1 MSSGVG
7 CHFLL
12 RIRTT
17 HCIFRTMLSINSQ
30 PFRVAGGTR
39 ITPISQE
46 KWGLEKV
53 RRLVR
58 EPLASKK
65 WNLGLQTSDQVL
77 CKNRSK
83 EWCILEKCV
92 SVLNQL
98 PVPKFFI
105 SSTIFLFF
113 FWAAWLPHL
122 CLFVPHY
129 FMLVLWGHI
138 KIVFE
143 FFFFF
148 PSCIPTISGC
158 LCWCQM
164 CIWHVYGSL

>member
-1 MSSGVG
+1 MWQEGQG
-7 CHFLL
+7 L
-12 RIRTT
+12 
-17 HCIFRTMLSINSQ
+17 
-30 PFRVAGGTR
+30 
-39 ITPISQE
+39 TPISQE

-98 PVPKFFI
+98 PVPKFSI

-122 CLFVPHY
+122 CLFVPDY
-129 FMLVLWGHI
+129 FMLVLWRHI
-138 KIVFE
+138 KYFLS
-143 FFFFF
+143 FFFFQVVF
-148 PSCIPTISGC
+148 PLFQGVFVDVRC
-158 LCWCQM
+158 
-164 CIWHVYGSL
+164 VYDMYMVLFKPSWPFLEEILEINFFLICTFFP